1 MEENRLLIDKIVE
14 AIQDK
19 KGYDI
24 TTIDLNHIP
33 YAPYRHFVIC
43 QGDSTTQVRAIAE
56 NIRTVT
62 REELNEKPFAVDGLQ
77 QSHWVA
83 LDFGSVL
90 AHVFVPDFRQFYQI
104 EDLWEDANRTDIPN
118 LDE

>member
-1 MEENRLLIDKIVE
+1 MEENQLLINKIVE

-33 YAPYRHFVIC
+33 SAPYRHFVIC

-56 NIRTVT
+56 NIRNFV
-62 REELNEKPFAVDGLQ
+62 REELNEKPYAVDGFT
-77 QSHWVA
+77 QSQWVV
-83 LDFGSVL
+83 LDYGSVL
-90 AHVFVPDFRQFYQI
+90 VHVFVPDFRNFYQI
-104 EDLWEDANRTDIPN
+104 EDLWEDAVRTDIPN
-118 LDE
+118 LD